1 MIPKVVT
8 DAGYTAVG
16 LGVLAIQQVQVRRR
30 ATRARLREQVDAARE
45 GVGSAVGQAR
55 ERIGP
60 FAARLEP
67 MQAKVEPLRAKVG
80 PLRAKVEPPLS
91 AALDRVPRI
100 PGPIGTLVASGTGK
114 LQAALHA
121 DTGREEP
128 APAAKPAGRSTK
140 AGTRSRSTGAA
151 KKSGGTGSAG

>member
-16 LGVLAIQQVQVRRR
+16 LGVLAIQQVQIRRR

-67 MQAKVEPLRAKVG
+67 MQAKVE